1 MTSELL
7 SADNLCFSISW
18 GPKMTTSR
26 AQGTLFKGDFVTGKM
41 LNLAF
46 HLLVV
51 QILLKI
57 TADTAS
63 CLTLPPF
70 PSLVGASQVLAR
82 HVAS

>member
-7 SADNLCFSISW
+7 SGDNLCFSISW

-26 AQGTLFKGDFVTGKM
+26 AQGTLFKGDFVKGKM

-51 QILLKI
+51 QVLVTI

-63 CLTLPPF
+63 CLYPASLSF
-70 PSLVGASQVLAR
+70 LSRSIPSFS
-82 HVAS
+82 